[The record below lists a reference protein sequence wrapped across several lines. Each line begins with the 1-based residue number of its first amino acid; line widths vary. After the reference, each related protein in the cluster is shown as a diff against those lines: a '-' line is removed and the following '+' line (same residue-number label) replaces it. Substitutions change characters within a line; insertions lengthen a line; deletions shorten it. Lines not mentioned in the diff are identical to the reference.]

1 MFLLYYRRVDI
12 NEGGRQVVRL
22 VRDFTA
28 ARPWASRGVRK
39 KPQSAALLT
48 GAPVGQPTAGLQ
60 LAQSKDDHEEAPRR
74 PRGMGWFKASLP
86 QTVAAAR
93 KREADRTVRQLRADA
108 EAEAAVARWNCTLEL
123 APRSGPTATERLE
136 SLRAWVAATCRSSTP
151 EKRGG
156 RNPPFSFLS
165 ACCTV

>member
-74 PRGMGWFKASLP
+74 PRGMGWFRASLP
-86 QTVAAAR
+86 RASGRLTAR
-93 KREADRTVRQLRADA
+93 
-108 EAEAAVARWNCTLEL
+108 
-123 APRSGPTATERLE
+123 
-136 SLRAWVAATCRSSTP
+136 
-151 EKRGG
+151 
-156 RNPPFSFLS
+156 S
-165 ACCTV
+165 AS